1 MKKIWRMIFIFMVS
15 ALSLNAQL
23 RTPQASPKASISQ
36 TIGITDIGI
45 SYHRPGV
52 NNRKIWGGLLPYN
65 EMWRVGAN
73 ENTTISFSTPVKI
86 EGNDLPAGTYGFHA
100 IPGEQEWTIIF
111 SRNSTSWGSYFY
123 DQKEDALRIK
133 IKPETEDMAERLFF
147 SFRNLTNNSAMVVM
161 NWEKLKIGFTV
172 SVDVPNT
179 VLAGF
184 REDLRGNSWWNWQTV
199 MSAANYCLRNKINS
213 DEAIKWIDRSIS
225 LNENF
230 SNLNLKSRMLDA
242 AGSKAEAD
250 KLFEKAVK
258 MAVSQGDVNAAGY
271 AYLGQ
276 KKFKEGI
283 DMFKRN
289 VKEHPA
295 VSGVYESLGDGY
307 EQSGDKKAAIENYK
321 KALELF
327 KDNDVD
333 IKRQIEEKIKKLSE
347 GK

>member
-1 MKKIWRMIFIFMVS
+1 MKRIWRMIFICMVS
-15 ALSLNAQL
+15 ALSLSAQL
-23 RTPQASPKASISQ
+23 RTPQTSPKASVSQ
-36 TIGITDIGI
+36 TIGITDMTIT
-45 SYHRPGV
+45 YHRPGV

-73 ENTTISFSTPVKI
+73 ENTTISFSTSVKI

-100 IPGEQEWTIIF
+100 IPGEQEWIIIF
-111 SRNSTSWGSYFY
+111 SKNSTSIGSYFY

-133 IKPETEDMAERLFF
+133 VKPEAEGMAERLFF
-147 SFRNLTNNSAMVVM
+147 SFRDLTNNSTLVVM
-161 NWEKLKIGFTV
+161 NWEKLKVSFTV

-199 MSAANYCLRNKINS
+199 MSAANYCLRNKISS
-213 DEAIKWIDRSIS
+213 DEGMKWIDRSIS

-242 AGSKAEAD
+242 AGSKADAS

-258 MAVSQGDVNAAGY
+258 MAVSQADVNAAGY

-276 KKFKEGI
+276 KKFKEAI

-289 VKEHPA
+289 VKEHPDA
-295 VSGVYESLGDGY
+295 SNAYESMGDAYG
-307 EQSGDKKAAIENYK
+307 QSGDKKAAIENYK
-321 KALELF
+321 KAVELF
-327 KDNDVD
+327 KDNDLD
-333 IKRQIEEKIKKLSE
+333 IKRRIEESIKKLSE
-347 GK
+347 AK